1 MGMKLYHTLEHA
13 GRKIGFIGLA
23 ELAWV
28 ETLGT
33 FDMDQIIYEDF
44 VDCAR
49 RYVPILKNEEGCD
62 LVIALTHMRVP
73 NDKKLTDEVPEL
85 DLVLGGHDHDY
96 EHYI

>member
-1 MGMKLYHTLEHA
+1 MGMKYHHIIEHG

-33 FDMDQIIYEDF
+33 IDMDEVVYEDF
-44 VDCAR
+44 VECAR
-49 RYVPILKNEEGCD
+49 KYVPILKSEHGCD

-73 NDKKLTDEVPEL
+73 ND
-85 DLVLGGHDHDY
+85 
-96 EHYI
+96 